1 MGTIRQ
7 LKNGSFVVSVYDTTG
22 KRFRTRFDEKKYAD
36 AFVKKLES
44 EKSELKLVSV
54 GVINKRSTV
63 DEAITD
69 FMSSKTNL
77 KDKSVKKYER
87 GFDQFKIF
95 CSNHRIEKMNDF
107 TRNDADEFWS
117 LILSSDAVAKTKNFY
132 LMVVRA
138 LFLFEVERDRLNKS
152 PFSHIK
158 REKEKVK
165 SMIERE
171 GEYYDRKEIKSFFK
185 VKMDEK
191 YRQVFTVLFLTG
203 FRVSEL
209 QSLTWERSIDLENKL
224 IKLRKYKGY
233 DTKTDSS
240 ERDIPMTDLVYD
252 IITEMKGNDSTG
264 YLFKN
269 QSGGQASE
277 RTLLTK
283 CKSIAKKAGITKNA
297 TLRMWRD
304 SFASHTIDTGILFE
318 ERQYLMGHKPRS
330 MTDRYTKVDPVNL
343 HEKLSKLDELIKQ

>member
-1 MGTIRQ
+1 MGSIRQ
-7 LKNGSFVVSVYDTTG
+7 LKNGNFVVSVYDTTG
-22 KRFRTRFDEKKYAD
+22 KRHRTRFDEKKYAD
-36 AFVKKLES
+36 AFVKKIES

-54 GVINKRSTV
+54 GVINKRSTI
-63 DEAITD
+63 DEAITE
-69 FMSSKTNL
+69 FMKSKTNL
-77 KDKSVKKYER
+77 KDKSRDKYDR

-95 CSNHRIEKMNDF
+95 CSNHRKDKMIDF
-107 TRNDADEFWS
+107 TRDDADTFWS
-117 LILSSDAVAKTKNFY
+117 LILSSGATAKTMNFY
-132 LMVVRA
+132 LMVVKA

-171 GEYYDRKEIKSFFK
+171 GEYYDRDEIKAFFK

-191 YRQVFTVLFLTG
+191 YREVFTVLFLTG

-209 QSLTWERSIDLENKL
+209 QSLTLERSIDLEKRI
-224 IKLRKYKGY
+224 IKLRKYNGY

-252 IITEMKGNDSTG
+252 IITEMKGNDNTG

-269 QSGGQASE
+269 QSGGKVSE
-277 RTLLTK
+277 RTLLSK
-283 CKSIAKKAGITKNA
+283 CKLIAKSAGITKNA
-297 TLRMWRD
+297 TLHMWRH
-304 SFASHTIDTGILFE
+304 SFASHVKDTNILYE
-318 ERQYLMGHKPRS
+318 ERQYLMGHKPES
-330 MTDRYTKVDPVNL
+330 MTDRYTKIDPVSL
-343 HEKLSKLDELIKQ
+343 RAELSKLDELIK

>member
-7 LKNGSFVVSVYDTTG
+7 LKNGKFVVSVYDATG
-22 KRFRTRFDEKKYAD
+22 KRFRTRFNEKIYAD
-36 AFVKKLES
+36 AFVKKIES

-54 GVINKRSTV
+54 GVINKRSTI
-63 DEAITD
+63 DEAIKD
-69 FMSSKTNL
+69 FMENKTGL
-77 KDKSVKKYER
+77 KGKSIKKYNR

-107 TRNDADEFWS
+107 TREHADMFWS
-117 LILSSDAVAKTKNFY
+117 LIRSSSATAKTKNFY

-171 GEYYDRKEIKSFFK
+171 GEYYDRNEIESFFQA
-185 VKMDEK
+185 KMDKK
-191 YRQVFTVLFLTG
+191 YHQVFSFLFLTG

-209 QSLTWERSIDLENKL
+209 QSLTWERSIDLEKRI
-224 IKLRKYKGY
+224 IKLRKYDEY

-269 QSGGQASE
+269 QSGGKVSE

-283 CKSIAKKAGITKNA
+283 CKLIAKKAGITKNA
-297 TLRMWRD
+297 TLHMWRH
-304 SFASHTIDTGILFE
+304 SFASHVKDTNILYE
-318 ERQYLMGHKPRS
+318 ERQYLLGHKPES
-330 MTDRYTKVDPVNL
+330 MTDRYTKIDPVSL
-343 HEKLSKLDELIKQ
+343 RLELSKLDELIK